1 MNTATLQKQFARM
14 GAQLELRRRD
24 DGFSVDV
31 ERERRATHFAISSGP
46 GIEISV
52 GDVQPRDR
60 HLVLVIRDRLDQS
73 HKFLCGHDE
82 RDWFAA
88 ALPNATVS
96 NVRSAKEAL
105 KPAIVQ
111 RAELVQRV
119 KRQHRNRR
127 RNAAFVRQGEWFF
140 LPAPELTFDPLIVL
154 RGEPI
159 SRGRGKPHMT
169 ECLVRTGGELVYV
182 SPLHPQGLSESR
194 YRRLIAKKPSLA
206 NIGWRALRRNPAVF
220 VRGRV
225 RHPDHKTIR
234 LDCWH
239 QVVMNTE
246 SQAASMRHLAFLD

>member
-1 MNTATLQKQFARM
+1 MNAENLRKQFARM
-14 GAQLELRRRD
+14 GAQLELRPQAF
-24 DGFSVDV
+24 GFSVDV
-31 ERERRATHFAISSGP
+31 EREQRATRFAIALGP
-46 GIEISV
+46 RAEASV

-60 HLVLVIRDRLDQS
+60 HLVLVVSERFGAP

-88 ALPNATVS
+88 ALPDAGVS

-105 KPAIVQ
+105 KPAPV
-111 RAELVQRV
+111 RLALERMGV

-140 LPAPELTFDPLIVL
+140 LPVPTFRVDPLLVL
-154 RGEPI
+154 RNEPI

-169 ECLVRTGGELVYV
+169 EFLVRTGGELVYV
-182 SPLHPQGLSESR
+182 SREHPQGLSETR
-194 YRRLIAKKPSLA
+194 YRRLIAKKPKAA
-206 NIGWRALRRNPAVF
+206 NLGWIAQRRNPAVF

-225 RHPDHKTIR
+225 RHPDHKTIQ

-246 SQAASMRHLAFLD
+246 NQAASMRHLAFLD